1 MVDHIMTLIKQNNTT
16 VSAVEKKL
24 GWGNGSISKFD
35 KSSPSIKKVK
45 ELANELGV
53 SVSELIKEDDD
64 QIYLSDDEKELLYTY
79 RQLDSE
85 SKQMIQERAITLKE
99 KQDIILKR
107 QEIMRMTRS
116 LYNGEITFK
125 MIQENV
131 LIDIFKKSLEQYYA
145 EEYRQGQP
153 LDNKS
158 TEQE

>member
-145 EEYRQGQP
+145 EEYRKGQP

>member
-131 LIDIFKKSLEQYYA
+131 LIDIFKRSLEQYYA
-145 EEYRQGQP
+145 EEYRKGQP

>member
-107 QEIMRMTRS
+107 QKIMRMTRS
-116 LYNGEITFK
+116 IYNGEITFK

-131 LIDIFKKSLEQYYA
+131 LVDIFKKSLEQYYA
-145 EEYRQGQP
+145 EEYHEEQP

>member
-64 QIYLSDDEKELLYTY
+64 QISVCDY
-79 RQLDSE
+79 
-85 SKQMIQERAITLKE
+85 
-99 KQDIILKR
+99 
-107 QEIMRMTRS
+107 
-116 LYNGEITFK
+116 
-125 MIQENV
+125 
-131 LIDIFKKSLEQYYA
+131 
-145 EEYRQGQP
+145 
-153 LDNKS
+153 
-158 TEQE
+158 